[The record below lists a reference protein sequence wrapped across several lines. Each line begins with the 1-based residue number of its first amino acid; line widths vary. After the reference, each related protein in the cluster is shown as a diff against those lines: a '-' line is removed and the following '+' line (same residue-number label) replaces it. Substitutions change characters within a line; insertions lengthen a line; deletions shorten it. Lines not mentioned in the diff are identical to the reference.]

1 MRTACLWQLAPLC
14 LDVFPRAE
22 PAAEATQN
30 IREAIEGYLKGFR
43 KHGDALPPY
52 FK

>member
-14 LDVFPRAE
+14 LDAFLKAE
-22 PAAEATQN
+22 PAMRQPKTSVRQSK
-30 IREAIEGYLKGFR
+30 GYLKSLR